1 MREPKTLQEYID
13 LVDQAVFEVGDLL
26 ACADD
31 EGDGDYQL
39 SQLRPIY
46 EQLETE
52 LKKLQA
58 DIASGQHSGLGAGSD
73 LLFMPLAT
81 RSKRAIPF
89 YDLLETLN
97 NVHRSGFVDVE

>member
-13 LVDQAVFEVGDLL
+13 FVDQAVFEVSDLL

-58 DIASGQHSGLGAGSD
+58 DITSGQHSGPGAGSD
-73 LLFMPLAT
+73 LLFMPLAV
-81 RSKRAIPF
+81 RLKRAIPF
-89 YDLLETLN
+89 YDLLEVLN
-97 NVHRSGFVDVE
+97 NVHRNGFVDVE